1 MYNYD
6 TLNDFITSIS
16 ACINAYLCTLTGIML
31 IYDDFHHL
39 IRRKTTGIL
48 METNLFISGLIT
60 GIWVFPA
67 FRCITSLSEFLRY
80 LTVGFPLYSI

>member
-16 ACINAYLCTLTGIML
+16 ACINAYVCTLTGIML

-48 METNLFISGLIT
+48 METL
-60 GIWVFPA
+60 
-67 FRCITSLSEFLRY
+67 
-80 LTVGFPLYSI
+80 

>member
-48 METNLFISGLIT
+48 METLQSFYQWLNYWYL
-60 GIWVFPA
+60 GIPCF
-67 FRCITSLSEFLRY
+67 
-80 LTVGFPLYSI
+80 

>member
-16 ACINAYLCTLTGIML
+16 ACRNAYLCTLTGIML

-39 IRRKTTGIL
+39 IRRKTTDQYIDG
-48 METNLFISGLIT
+48 NSLI
-60 GIWVFPA
+60 F
-67 FRCITSLSEFLRY
+67 LS
-80 LTVGFPLYSI
+80 VA